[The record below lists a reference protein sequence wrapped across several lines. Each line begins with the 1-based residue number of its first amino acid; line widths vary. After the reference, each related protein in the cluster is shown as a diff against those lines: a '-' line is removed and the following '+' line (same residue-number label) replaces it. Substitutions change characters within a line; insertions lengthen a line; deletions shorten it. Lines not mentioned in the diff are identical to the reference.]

1 MRIRTSHNGSLTV
14 APSKERQQVIAYLTQ
29 HDAVVEF
36 DYEFDSER
44 FITLTDIVIADG
56 LLDSVLSG
64 YRSEHEVTI
73 DMTVDYADELNT
85 GHRRATITVE
95 DGTTS
100 VEVIEADDECA
111 SVGAYYRFG
120 YEGMAEDFVD
130 FTAEGI
136 QQAIDAELV
145 DVEEGFNSEA
155 FADFIGDTQLY
166 SGLLWFD
173 SADELDEGSE
183 PTRTARS
190 STTTSSRSRTR
201 RKRNELHRSGL
212 GIL

>member
-1 MRIRTSHNGSLTV
+1 MHIRTSHNGSLTV
-14 APSKERQQVIAYLTQ
+14 TPSEERQQVIAYLTQ

-36 DYEFDSER
+36 NYEFDSER

-64 YRSEHEVTI
+64 YTCEHEVTI

-155 FADFIGDTQLY
+155 FADFVGDTQSIRVS
-166 SGLLWFD
+166 SGSTARTNSTRVL
-173 SADELDEGSE
+173 SS
-183 PTRTARS
+183 TRTARS